1 METTMKKMIPCLAF
15 FLLLVTLA
23 PCLHAAQP
31 APANQADL
39 LAQILAPAS
48 SPAVAAPTDPAK
60 AAPSDLF
67 LPKPK
72 TASCTYSVCISECND
87 CPFGH
92 TSYCVS
98 LTDCFCGCR

>member
-1 METTMKKMIPCLAF
+1 MKKMIPYLAF

-23 PCLHAAQP
+23 PSLHAAQP
-31 APANQADL
+31 APAAQADL
-39 LAQILAPAS
+39 AAQIFAPAGAAATA
-48 SPAVAAPTDPAK
+48 SPADPAK

-67 LPKPK
+67 LPAPRL
-72 TASCTYSVCISECND
+72 TSCTVTVCIRECND

-98 LTDCFCGCR
+98 TATCTCGCR